1 MSMRFFRAL
10 GYVASIAMTSFLL
23 VVPASFAATADAT
36 HDDSVSHQTGNTL
49 ASIQKHG
56 ELRVGVAINA
66 PWVMRDKSG
75 QWIGLEVDYVRQ
87 LAKDMR
93 WKIELVPTT
102 WSTAIDDLRAGH
114 FDVLASGLS
123 VTPQRS
129 LLLKYSD
136 TYGNFSLGLV
146 VNRKALGED
155 DLRALETGSKHRIGV
170 LSGTVTAATSK
181 TWLGNGDVVEISDE
195 GQALQDVRNGKLD
208 GLVAEQ
214 PLPDAFAH
222 AYAEQ
227 LRALDVSMFGKAA
240 HAFAVRRNDQDLLD
254 VINAWLVYEQA
265 SGFIA
270 DREKFW
276 LESTVWV
283 ELM

>member
-1 MSMRFFRAL
+1 M
-10 GYVASIAMTSFLL
+10 
-23 VVPASFAATADAT
+23 
-36 HDDSVSHQTGNTL
+36 
-49 ASIQKHG
+49 
-56 ELRVGVAINA
+56 
-66 PWVMRDKSG
+66 
-75 QWIGLEVDYVRQ
+75 
-87 LAKDMR
+87 
-93 WKIELVPTT
+93 
-102 WSTAIDDLRAGH
+102 
-114 FDVLASGLS
+114 
-123 VTPQRS
+123 
-129 LLLKYSD
+129 
-136 TYGNFSLGLV
+136 
-146 VNRKALGED
+146 
-155 DLRALETGSKHRIGV
+155 
-170 LSGTVTAATSK
+170 
-181 TWLGNGDVVEISDE
+181 
-195 GQALQDVRNGKLD
+195 NGKLD

-227 LRALDVSMFGKAA
+227 LRALDVSMFGKTA